1 MKIKSDFVT
10 NSSSS
15 SFIIVFPFKVKSLE
29 QVKQFIA
36 EKYAKIVLNDCLV
49 RTPLRLTGDN
59 NNKKLKTIM
68 IRELSYGTP
77 ISNRNDLDYSS
88 CMKDFCRFNNI
99 SRKDLY
105 SNRMWYNQFSTYYN
119 SLQNEV
125 NKKISEEFLNKL
137 VEYREN
143 AKLKSIYIYVLNYGD
158 ENGEVYA
165 EMEHNNIFYKLP
177 FMQISHH

>member
-36 EKYAKIVLNDCLV
+36 EKYAKTVLDDCLLK
-49 RTPLRLTGDN
+49 TPLRLTGDD
-59 NNKKLKTIM
+59 NKKLKTAIT
-68 IRELSYGTP
+68 RELSYGTP
-77 ISNRNDLDYSS
+77 ISNRNDLDYHS
-88 CMKDFCRFNNI
+88 CMKDFCRFNHI
-99 SRKDLY
+99 SSKDLY

-137 VEYREN
+137 VEYKEN
-143 AKLKSIYIYVLNYGD
+143 YNLKSIYIYVLSYGD
-158 ENGEVYA
+158 EDGEFYA